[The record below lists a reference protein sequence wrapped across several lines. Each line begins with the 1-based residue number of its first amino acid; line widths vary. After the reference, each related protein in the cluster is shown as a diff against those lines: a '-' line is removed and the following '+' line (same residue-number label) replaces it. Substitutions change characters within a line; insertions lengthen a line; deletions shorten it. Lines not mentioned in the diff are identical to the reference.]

1 MTIKNEQSGRTMIET
16 ILYLALIG
24 VLSAGIAKTVSHTFD
39 RYAIGRLGQQLR
51 DLKKSII
58 NYTAAYED
66 YTVLAG
72 NGFNTMLSHNAI
84 PYDMKNQ
91 THSLGGKIELGCTT
105 NLAPHSSDTKHK
117 YMYYITFNNLSQ
129 SACVELLTQT
139 AFYTEGSEADT
150 IIVNKDTLNERS
162 WAFKF
167 SLFYDNTPSTTPQ
180 NCNTSDAS
188 ICLLKNQTLNINQ
201 ALQSCTYKI
210 NNSIT
215 WIFS

>member
-24 VLSAGIAKTVSHTFD
+24 VLSAGIAKTISHTFD

-51 DLKKSII
+51 ELKKSVI

-66 YTVLAG
+66 YSVLSG

-84 PYDMKNQ
+84 PYDMKKQ
-91 THSLGGKIELGCTT
+91 THALGGSIELGC
-105 NLAPHSSDTKHK
+105 SSDLVPPSSDIKYK
-117 YMYYITFNNLSQ
+117 YMYYITFHNLSQ
-129 SACVELLTQT
+129 SACTELLTQT
-139 AFYTEGSEADT
+139 QFYTEGSEADT
-150 IIVNKDTLNERS
+150 IIINKDTPQEKS
-162 WAFKF
+162 WSFKF
-167 SLFYDNTPSTTPQ
+167 SLFHDNPPE

-188 ICLLKNQTLNINQ
+188 NCLLKNHTLNLNQ
-201 ALQSCTYKI
+201 ALESCSSPQ